1 MFNPTS
7 ARPISPTTVSPL
19 PGGTQESGKAPASKS
34 ERTNTSS
41 SGHQVAALA
50 SLPFSRGGA
59 AGTSNP
65 AFQPSSNKLARRNSM
80 GSYSSDAAR
89 LEEFRAKHQFKG
101 KKTDAPN
108 VGGSAEAPLTPV
120 QINNGGQSNPPAN
133 KLARRNSMA
142 SISAYSSDTARLDE
156 FKLGLTSGEI
166 KSYGVEKS
174 AEVTFTPEQM
184 DKAQQMVGEAIAQA
198 LTQLTSEGKMN
209 ENTRINF
216 AGGYLEEKIEPKL
229 LEIVQS
235 PISDDEKKEALQGL
249 VYEAIKENIKHDAA
263 PVVSEADPHKPSQT
277 ADPHKPGQTAASHKP
292 GQTADPHK
300 PGQTPQYAPPS
311 SPPPLDPKMQAA
323 MEASMQQMMQQYP
336 QFMQQ
341 MMQLQAM
348 YMNFVSSLLQT
359 MAQTLEKG
367 NHAMIGR

>member
-1 MFNPTS
+1 
-7 ARPISPTTVSPL
+7 
-19 PGGTQESGKAPASKS
+19 
-34 ERTNTSS
+34 
-41 SGHQVAALA
+41 
-50 SLPFSRGGA
+50 
-59 AGTSNP
+59 
-65 AFQPSSNKLARRNSM
+65 M

-108 VGGSAEAPLTPV
+108 VGGSAAAPLTPV

-142 SISAYSSDTARLDE
+142 SIGAYSSDTARLDE

-249 VYEAIKENIKHDAA
+249 VYEAIKENIKHDAT
-263 PVVSEADPHKPSQT
+263 PVVSEAGLHKPGQT
-277 ADPHKPGQTAASHKP
+277 ADPHKPGQTADPHKP